1 MDISSARYSG
11 DMEIN
16 CDYIGMLEDRGCGC
30 FAVCDGSLSGL
41 NGDKVSELVIDS
53 VLSDFKNTS
62 DITRILSPVILKT
75 QMKNFGNL
83 RTRLKTMAKK
93 RLMKLPPLL
102 C

>member
-53 VLSDFKNTS
+53 VLSDF
-62 DITRILSPVILKT
+62 ILPI
-75 QMKNFGNL
+75 
-83 RTRLKTMAKK
+83 
-93 RLMKLPPLL
+93 
-102 C
+102 